1 MLGDG
6 AFDAVKEGGVEPLS
20 AVELGFFAFAHIG
33 DVFGGGSALG
43 LGERAEGGFEVDVR
57 GRAFAVSFVGALA
70 FAGCL
75 GMVGCVGRVGC
86 VRFGVVFGG
95 SGFFEGKADA
105 LNAAFGVLLSA
116 IFGAGAFAF
125 LEGGFLGCAT
135 FGWRS
140 ARGFGFASGLRASAA
155 RGSAVALGRAAGD
168 EDLGLVGGASGVLG
182 SAFGGFFVAEAAVAR
197 EHLFGDAGVVF
208 AEKACVFGRCAVGGG
223 GDIDDLPTQT
233 AGRSGLFFA
242 ILGAS
247 EGGQRC
253 AGELFAC
260 AVEAL
265 ELNHTRGGGWGQVW
279 VEQQD
284 RQQCGSH
291 QVDHHRCTRKG
302 EGAKILR
309 LVRRVLGV
317 LAWVHNG
324 HE

>member
-1 MLGDG
+1 MVGGGGVPMLGDG

-43 LGERAEGGFEVDVR
+43 LGERTEGGFEVDVR

-75 GMVGCVGRVGC
+75 GMVGGVGRVGGI
-86 VRFGVVFGG
+86 RFGVVLGG
-95 SGFFEGKADA
+95 CGFFEGKANA
-105 LNAAFGVLLSA
+105 LNAAFGVLLAA

-125 LEGGFLGCAT
+125 LEGGFLGGAT

-140 ARGFGFASGLRASAA
+140 ARGFGFALWLRTSAA
-155 RGSAVALGRAAGD
+155 RGSAVALRRAAGD

-197 EHLFGDAGVVF
+197 EHFFADTGVVF
-208 AEKACVFGRCAVGGG
+208 AEKAGIFGRCAVGGG
-223 GDIDDLPTQT
+223 GDIDDLSTQT
-233 AGRSGLFFA
+233 AGRCGLFFA

-247 EGGQRC
+247 ESGERC
-253 AGELFAC
+253 AGECFAC

-265 ELNHTRGGGWGQVW
+265 KLDHSGGGRGGLGW
-279 VEQQD
+279 VE
-284 RQQCGSH
+284 
-291 QVDHHRCTRKG
+291 
-302 EGAKILR
+302 
-309 LVRRVLGV
+309 
-317 LAWVHNG
+317 
-324 HE
+324 